1 MLHIAIINNSKICVA
16 LGSLDRDSEGRSA

>member
-16 LGSLDRDSEGRSA
+16 LGSLDRDSEGRTP